1 MTISIISSII
11 IWGCVLFIIL
21 RILASSGLCLP
32 QNRII
37 SFISDNKLIKNSY
50 IPSKKELLGVFSAAL
65 AFRIIVLL
73 MSASAIYMFSDNQ
86 ASFTDFLNQYMEW
99 DANNYIRIA
108 TGGYTYH
115 VEEGVYTTLA
125 FFPLYSW
132 IMRFVN
138 IVFHNLQFT
147 GLLLSSLFYSGACVF
162 LFKLFCMDYSK
173 QTALRAIIYLSVFP
187 HSLFFGTLMN
197 ESMLLITMS
206 ASLYFIRKH
215 NWALAGILGALA
227 ALSRLVGILLVIPAA
242 VEWFEHYKI
251 IEKLKNKQIKEVFRI
266 FYSKALWIFIIPTG
280 LIIYLICNYAV
291 TGHFFYFLELQEKIW
306 NNGSEYFGKCIS
318 MIFEKAFT
326 EHGMTKF
333 AIWIPETLS
342 IIFVV
347 AALAYGLRRSRG
359 MYLSFLA
366 VYIIVNAGF
375 KWPISISRY
384 MTCAIPSFLYLS
396 VFSERHKWIEPLITV
411 SMAIG
416 FGIYFTAYF
425 ASKQIL

>member
-1 MTISIISSII
+1 MTVSIISSII
-11 IWGCVLFIIL
+11 IWGSVLFIIM
-21 RILASSGLCLP
+21 RILTASGLCLP
-32 QNRII
+32 QNKITD
-37 SFISDNKLIKNSY
+37 FISDDKRIQISCVPSRNKL
-50 IPSKKELLGVFSAAL
+50 LAVFSAAF
-65 AFRIIVLL
+65 AFRIIVIL
-73 MSASAIYMFSDNQ
+73 MSAGAIYMFSDNQ

-132 IMRFVN
+132 LIRFVN
-138 IVFHNLQFT
+138 IIFHNLQFT
-147 GLLLSSLFYSGACVF
+147 GLFLSSLFYSGACVF

-206 ASLYFIRKH
+206 ASLYFIRRH
-215 NWALAGILGALA
+215 NWALAGIFGALA
-227 ALSRLVGILLVIPAA
+227 ALSRLVGILLVVPAA
-242 VEWFEHYKI
+242 VEWLEHYKI
-251 IEKLKNKQIKEVFRI
+251 IEKLKNKQIKEVFQI
-266 FYSKALWIFIIPTG
+266 FYSKALWIFVIPAG
-280 LIIYLICNYAV
+280 LGIYLICNYAV
-291 TGHFFYFLELQEKIW
+291 TGRFFYFLELQEKIW
-306 NNGSEYFGKCIS
+306 NNGAEYFGKGIS
-318 MIFEKAFT
+318 MIFKKAFT
-326 EHGMTKF
+326 EQGMTKF

-347 AALAYGLRRSRG
+347 TALIYGLRRSRG

-366 VYIIVNAGF
+366 VYIIVNTGF

-384 MTCAIPSFLYLS
+384 MTCAIPAFLYLS
-396 VFSERHKWIEPLITV
+396 VFSERHKWTEPLITAL
-411 SMAIG
+411 MAIG

-425 ASKQIL
+425 ASRQIL

>member
-1 MTISIISSII
+1 MIISIISSIL
-11 IWGCVLFIIL
+11 IWGSVLFIIL
-21 RILASSGLCLP
+21 RLLINSGLCLP
-32 QNRII
+32 QNKLI
-37 SFISDNKLIKNSY
+37 SFISEDKCIVTSHAPEKNELWSVFLI
-50 IPSKKELLGVFSAAL
+50 AL
-65 AFRIIVLL
+65 AFRIIVIL
-73 MSASAIYMFSDNQ
+73 MSASAIYMFSNNQ

-115 VEEGVYTTLA
+115 VEDGVYTTLA

-132 IMRFVN
+132 IIRLVN
-138 IVFHNLQFT
+138 IIFHNLQFT
-147 GLLLSSLFYSGACVF
+147 GLLLSSLFYSSACVF

-215 NWALAGILGALA
+215 NWAFAGIFGALA
-227 ALSRLVGILLVIPAA
+227 ALSRLAGILLVVPAA
-242 VEWFEHYKI
+242 AEWLEHYKI
-251 IEKLKNKQIKEVFRI
+251 IEMLKNKQIKEVRRL
-266 FYSKALWIFIIPTG
+266 FYSKALWILAIPIG
-280 LIIYLICNYAV
+280 FGIYLLCNYAV
-291 TGHFFYFLELQEKIW
+291 TGSFFYFLELQEKIW
-306 NNGSEYFGKCIS
+306 GNGSEYFGKCIA

-326 EHGMTKF
+326 EQDMTRF

-342 IIFVV
+342 IIFVI
-347 AALAYGLRRSRG
+347 AALIYGLRRSRG

-366 VYIIVNAGF
+366 VYIIINTGF
-375 KWPISISRY
+375 KWPISVARY
-384 MTCAIPSFLYLS
+384 MTCALPAFLYLS
-396 VFSERHKWIEPLITV
+396 VFSERHKWTEPLITAL
-411 SMAIG
+411 MAIG
-416 FGIYFTAYF
+416 FGIYFAAYF